1 MENNLIHNNMEVKIT
16 CNDVDE
22 ELICYNTKVILI
34 GYDVIRRPVFL
45 NADKSLIIHHGKER
59 RLLRNS
65 INNST

>member
-1 MENNLIHNNMEVKIT
+1 MENNLIRNNMEVKIT

-45 NADKSLIIHHGKER
+45 NADKSLIHHGKER